1 MKELIVSILNSN
13 LITERTGG
21 LVVEC
26 VCFERVC
33 KGNCIES
40 SNSFPYATRI
50 LK

>member
-13 LITERTGG
+13 LITERKGG

-26 VCFERVC
+26 VCLESVC
-33 KGNCIES
+33 KGNRIES
-40 SNSFPYATRI
+40 LNSFSSATRI